1 MLSRARNA
9 SFNIQEV
16 VQEVSVQQMAETE
29 TIPIRLAMFLA
40 SLPRHSPSATA
51 GIGYSS

>member
-9 SFNIQEV
+9 SFNI
-16 VQEVSVQQMAETE
+16 QEVSVQQMAETE